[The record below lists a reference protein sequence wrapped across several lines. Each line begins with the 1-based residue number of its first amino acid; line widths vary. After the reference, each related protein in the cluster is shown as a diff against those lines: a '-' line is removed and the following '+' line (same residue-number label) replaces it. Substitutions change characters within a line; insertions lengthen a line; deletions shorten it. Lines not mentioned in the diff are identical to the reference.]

1 MDIKS
6 IIAAANRAQQV
17 EDANIGGCDR
27 TWQVGFFFDGIHRNI

>member
-17 EDANIGGCDR
+17 EDANIGGAIELGRWD
-27 TWQVGFFFDGIHRNI
+27 FF